1 MLVASN
7 REIQEQTMYST
18 PEIYLQAELQY
29 HREQIRRSFLGSR
42 LARQGKPVWRR
53 SSSRLARRTTT
64 PAPAS
69 R

>member
-1 MLVASN
+1 MFP
-7 REIQEQTMYST
+7 T

-42 LARQGKPVWRR
+42 LPRQGKPVRGH
-53 SSSRLARRTTT
+53 SSRRLARRATAA
-64 PAPAS
+64 APAS